1 MARRLQHGARAGPV
15 DRVSRPHRRSRPRG
29 LLPAVRP
36 VQLTGCALFRRIS
49 SRNPTRQA
57 PGPRSNPATRTPSP
71 GAHLRPS
78 VWPLLGRSAA
88 ASSRQDG
95 SARARVAGP
104 APTVP
109 RTLAGAAGAG
119 AAGIMVGVGAGAAGL
134 AAGVGTGVAAVPA
147 GVGAGAGSWRM
158 KSRVQRATSLGVVS
172 KMVATSRC
180 FGRRCVFLVTI
191 MNSKYLRVTCT
202 RLKRA
207 RSFTT
212 EVSWVGSAATASPQP
227 RFPR

>member
-1 MARRLQHGARAGPV
+1 MRQNEAWSALHFLPLERDLSNGRGPGVGTLNGAPAAARSAGGPSGPGEPPAPSEPPARPVAGRPTGPT
-15 DRVSRPHRRSRPRG
+15 DRV
-29 LLPAVRP
+29 
-36 VQLTGCALFRRIS
+36 CLFRRIS

-119 AAGIMVGVGAGAAGL
+119 PIVSCGTPAIRSAPL
-134 AAGVGTGVAAVPA
+134 ASSLPA
-147 GVGAGAGSWRM
+147 DRC
-158 KSRVQRATSLGVVS
+158 SRVLG
-172 KMVATSRC
+172 AD
-180 FGRRCVFLVTI
+180 
-191 MNSKYLRVTCT
+191 
-202 RLKRA
+202 A
-207 RSFTT
+207 
-212 EVSWVGSAATASPQP
+212 
-227 RFPR
+227 

>member
-78 VWPLLGRSAA
+78 VWPLLGRLAA

-119 AAGIMVGVGAGAAGL
+119 PTVSYGTPAIRSTPL
-134 AAGVGTGVAAVPA
+134 ASSLPA
-147 GVGAGAGSWRM
+147 DRC
-158 KSRVQRATSLGVVS
+158 SRVLG
-172 KMVATSRC
+172 AD
-180 FGRRCVFLVTI
+180 
-191 MNSKYLRVTCT
+191 
-202 RLKRA
+202 A
-207 RSFTT
+207 
-212 EVSWVGSAATASPQP
+212 
-227 RFPR
+227 